1 MLAYIDCRG
10 ASERLSP
17 SIHGVKEDLMKR
29 IVVTVGLCSLLAAA
43 ASAGNPDLE
52 TVLTSPPGIEKELL
66 GKLAGCDSCARQE
79 AAFLL
84 GCRKC
89 PQAVIPLMAM
99 LHEGTS
105 ENCRIVAA
113 LSLCMLGDERGTFA
127 VKRAAKFDSSRK
139 VRTICAW
146 FYNQYVQ
153 NGSFAFV
160 QEGSV
165 PSNLALGA
173 D

>member
-1 MLAYIDCRG
+1 
-10 ASERLSP
+10 
-17 SIHGVKEDLMKR
+17 VKEVLMKR
-29 IVVTVGLCSLLAAA
+29 IVLAVGLCCLLAAA
-43 ASAGNPDLE
+43 ARAGNPDLE

-66 GKLAGCDSCARQE
+66 ARLAGCDTCVKQE

-99 LHEGTS
+99 LHDGGS
-105 ENCRIVAA
+105 ETCRIVAA

-127 VKRAAKFDSSRK
+127 VKRAATFDSSQK
-139 VRTICAW
+139 VRTLCAW

-153 NGSFAFV
+153 DGSFAFV
-160 QEGSV
+160 QQGSV
-165 PSNLALGA
+165 PSNLALGTE
-173 D
+173 